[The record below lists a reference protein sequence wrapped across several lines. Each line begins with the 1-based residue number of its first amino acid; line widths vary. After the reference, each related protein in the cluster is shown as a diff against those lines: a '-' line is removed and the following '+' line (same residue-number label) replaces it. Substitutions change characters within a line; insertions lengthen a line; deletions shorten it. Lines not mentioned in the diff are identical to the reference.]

1 MVSSEFDP
9 SMKRICRT
17 ITRTHFHL
25 SKIKTIRAGRILVLL
40 AFLFLLGEAGAAK
53 GKGEIASD
61 FTLVNQATG
70 QDLKLFDYEG
80 HVVLLDFFA
89 YWCGPCKSSSPVVEE
104 DVYKYFKDRGG
115 NDSNVPVTLIGV
127 NIDTSNPTKTNE
139 FVQNAGMELVGND
152 VNRVAWGQFG
162 DRSIPHFVVINGV
175 KNSTSHKQWEVVYV
189 KKGFPGASTLRT
201 KINSVTAANVPPV
214 ISSNGGDDSA
224 SVIIVENETSV
235 TSVNATDDNGDSL
248 VFSIAF
254 GDDKNLFGIN
264 ASTGKLTFLNPPDF
278 ENPTDT
284 DTDNHYQVIVE
295 ASDGKKTDLQE
306 LIVKVTNINDNAP
319 VLTSHGG
326 GSSASLDLAENQPRV
341 GIILAN
347 DLDKDLILYQ
357 ITGGTDASMF
367 DINSTVGTLI
377 FKSAPDYENPAD
389 SNLDNIYSL
398 QITVTDG
405 QKNDT
410 QTLSIHILDEDDTTT
425 SRSLSLVAHPSNAGT
440 LLGAGIYPSGT
451 QAAISAT
458 PTDGHSFTEWS
469 GGGITDANAL
479 NTTVSMTQDRNV
491 TASFAINRHTL
502 IVASGIGSGEFDWN
516 STVPIIANATT
527 GYTFKGWTGAG
538 ITNPGDANTTV
549 LMTEDRNITATF
561 QINSYSLIVSANG
574 EGGAVSASVTH
585 DYGTQATITAT
596 PQTGYSF
603 IGWTGDGIADLN
615 AATTTVEMTQ
625 GRNVAASFAIDR
637 HTLIVTSGTGSGEF
651 DWNSAVPI
659 IPNGTT
665 GYTFTG
671 WTGTGITNPGDA
683 NATVLMTE
691 DRNVTATF
699 QINSYSLIVS
709 ANREGGAVSAS
720 ATHDYGTQA
729 TITATPQTGYSFIGW
744 SGEGIAD
751 RNAFTTTVDM
761 TQDRNVS
768 ASFAIDSHTLLTS
781 AGTGG
786 TVTGSGTFD
795 WNSSVSISATA
806 SVGYQFTGWIG
817 TGINDPDDSNTTVLM
832 TQDRNISATFLINSY
847 ALSVSVG
854 SAGGSVSSSGSH
866 NHGTQTTVKA
876 TPQTGYSFIGWT
888 GDGIADLNAATT
900 TVDMTQ
906 DRNVTANFEAIIHS
920 LVVLAASGGT
930 ASGDGNFSY
939 GTNAPITAFPGQ
951 GYYFTNWS
959 GEGVEDA
966 NSSSTTTLMTQYR
979 NVTAN
984 FALIPPNQ
992 RILQTY
998 AEPVGSGS
1006 TGGSGTYDENTAV
1019 NVSANAAAGYHF
1031 LGWTAT
1037 GGALALPL
1045 SPTSATVTLDQGS
1058 DANATAHFAAL
1069 SYELDLVTSTG
1080 GSASGEGNHSHG
1092 ETVLITTTPE
1102 TGYSFTNWEVSGTL
1116 DFAVSVAPRQYD
1128 GLVDAFHIDGKENP
1142 PLTLVRGNLY
1152 QFTLNDSTANHP
1164 FYFSTDSSGGG
1175 NSYAGEYLYGITS
1188 SKATSGT
1195 VSITVDAG
1203 TPNTLYYYCGNHPG
1217 MGNIINVIDS
1227 TGLVADPNAGTTTV
1241 GTNASYVLQANF
1253 SLDQNLLTV
1262 NAGTGGSVSGGGSF
1276 DYGTDASIT
1285 ATPTAGYAF
1294 SNWSGIGVNAQ
1305 SATATVSM
1313 TQDRNVT
1320 ANFEPTS
1327 HLLSLMSNPMWG
1339 GSVIG
1344 NGNYIYG
1351 KTVHVAA
1358 TAAEG
1363 YRFAGWTGGNFADAN
1378 ASSTTLTVT
1387 DSTTITAKFEKILY
1401 NVNVTVIPFGA
1412 GNVSGDGF
1420 FEHGQTVTLLASPI
1434 KGYLLSHWSGT
1445 TLASSNSQTQI
1456 LTVTGDLNLVVT
1468 FERHADAGTLSY
1480 ALEATDFEAG
1490 WKESSWF
1497 GYFHQATPDW
1507 AYHIDFAWIF
1517 TNPENDA
1524 SMWFW
1529 HPKLG
1534 WLWTNKNIYPYAL
1547 RRKGYSWKYF
1557 SRLSDGTFAYYDY
1570 SSSSWQ
1576 TDLDIFEMQTVAYP
1590 EEGGTVSRGG
1600 SFKQGSV
1607 ATLTATPAEGYAFK
1621 RWFGDARG
1629 TTPSLDI
1636 IVNGE
1641 LIIYAEFIKNP

>member
-1 MVSSEFDP
+1 MKFKGLTKKPDIIMVSSEFDP

-53 GKGEIASD
+53 GKGETASD

-152 VNRVAWGQFG
+152 VNRVAWKQFG
-162 DRSIPHFVVINGV
+162 SGSIPHFVVINGV

-189 KKGFPGASTLRT
+189 KTGFPGASTLRT
-201 KINSVTAANVPPV
+201 KINSVTAAPNVPPV

-254 GDDKNLFGIN
+254 GADKNLFGIN

-278 ENPTDT
+278 ENPSDT

-319 VLTSHGG
+319 VITSHGG
-326 GSSASLDLAENQPRV
+326 ESSASLDFAENQPIV
-341 GIILAN
+341 GIIAAD

-367 DINSTVGTLI
+367 EIDSTVGTLI
-377 FKSAPDYENPAD
+377 FKSAPDYENPTD
-389 SNLDNIYSL
+389 SDLDNIYGL

-425 SRSLSLVAHPSNAGT
+425 SQTLSLVAYPSNAGT
-440 LLGAGIYPSGT
+440 LFGAGIYPSGT

-458 PTDGHSFTEWS
+458 PADGHSFTEWS
-469 GGGITDANAL
+469 GDGITGANAL
-479 NTTVSMTQDRNV
+479 DTTVSMTQDRNV
-491 TASFAINRHTL
+491 TATFAIN
-502 IVASGIGSGEFDWN
+502 
-516 STVPIIANATT
+516 
-527 GYTFKGWTGAG
+527 
-538 ITNPGDANTTV
+538 
-549 LMTEDRNITATF
+549 
-561 QINSYSLIVSANG
+561 
-574 EGGAVSASVTH
+574 
-585 DYGTQATITAT
+585 
-596 PQTGYSF
+596 
-603 IGWTGDGIADLN
+603 
-615 AATTTVEMTQ
+615 
-625 GRNVAASFAIDR
+625 R

-659 IPNGTT
+659 IANGTT

-699 QINSYSLIVS
+699 QINSYLLIVS
-709 ANREGGAVSAS
+709 ANGEGSAVSAS

-751 RNAFTTTVDM
+751 PNAYTSTVDM

-847 ALSVSVG
+847 ALSVSAG

-866 NHGTQTTVKA
+866 NHGTQTTVTA

-888 GDGIADLNAATT
+888 GDGIADLIAATT

-920 LVVLAASGGT
+920 LVVLAVSGGT

-939 GTNAPITAFPGQ
+939 GTNAPITAFPGE

-1227 TGLVADPNAGTTTV
+1227 TGLVADANAGTTTV

-1276 DYGTDASIT
+1276 DYGTDGSIT

-1294 SNWSGIGVNAQ
+1294 SNWSGLGVNAQ

-1327 HLLSLMSNPMWG
+1327 HLLSLMSNPMGG

-1351 KTVHVAA
+1351 KTVHIAA

-1401 NVNVTVIPFGA
+1401 NMNVTVIPFGA
-1412 GNVSGDGF
+1412 GNISGDGF

-1434 KGYLLSHWSGT
+1434 KGYLLSHWSGA
-1445 TLASSNSQTQI
+1445 TLASSSSQTQI

-1480 ALEATDFEAG
+1480 ALEATDLEAG

-1534 WLWTNKNIYPYAL
+1534 WLWTNKNIYPYAW